1 VRAPAGLQCAARSLS
16 QSAAAPTS
24 HARGDHLSYDSMSD
38 QARSV
43 IGGYRITD
51 TVGAG
56 GMGVVYL
63 AEHEILK
70 RKAALKV
77 LLPEFS
83 HDQVVV
89 GRFFNEARAST
100 AISHP
105 GIVRVYDFGYQGDGS
120 AFIAMEFLD
129 GEALDHRLR
138 RLGPMPVLPALRFA
152 GQIANALAA
161 AHGHGI
167 VHRDLKPG
175 NVFIVPDP
183 QVPGG
188 ERTKLLDFGIA
199 KFATPDAAGNHTR
212 AGAIMGSP
220 AYMAPEQCRG
230 LPDVDPRADLY
241 SVGCM
246 LFEMLCGRPPFD
258 GGGNGP
264 MAIMSSHLHDPP
276 PVPSA
281 IRADVPP
288 EVDALIL
295 YLLAKDPAQ
304 RYQTAADLGAAL
316 AAVSGEQVSFSS
328 LPGVTAE
335 HGAATW
341 PSGVGVVSSAGV
353 AVGPTGQPLSA
364 SQVATL
370 RQTAGSQAG
379 QVLGAG
385 GATQRGTRTQVT
397 PPRGRSIGL
406 GLGLAAVVA
415 LAVAIAVAVSIA
427 QEGGSPIPQ
436 VQLPT
441 IAAPAP
447 AAKKPPRKPALTF
460 KQLGDDWKTAPTAA
474 PRDGAVA
481 LAAAA
486 DAALIEGTT
495 PGAVGGA
502 PVVLSAAA
510 LPSFSFS
517 FDSLFSGGLFRDV
530 FTAFQVLATVPPRT
544 VTWRLM
550 SEPAGAQVLDGDQ
563 VIGTTATPLVVS
575 FDETPEYQAN
585 LVLRLDGHDDAT
597 VALSG
602 SQDFDQ
608 TITLVP
614 RIPVR
619 VESKPP
625 GAAIVDA
632 SGQVLGTTP
641 ATITL
646 SRSSEAAALILRLD
660 GYEDLPL
667 PVVPDRERK
676 EKAALVK
683 VRAIVT
689 VHLESTPPG
698 ASILSDGA
706 LLGVTPFDHQFPE
719 EKGSVSYTLRL
730 DGYRDQKV
738 KVAADQSTSKVVELK
753 AKAAAKP
760 KCATKPKDKPAGTRP
775 ALFDPYDRC

>member
-1 VRAPAGLQCAARSLS
+1 VRGARPLS

-77 LLPEFS
+77 LLPEYS
-83 HDQVVV
+83 HDQEVV

-105 GIVRVYDFGYQGDGS
+105 GIVRVYDFGYQDDGS

-212 AGAIMGSP
+212 AGTIMGSP

-264 MAIMSSHLHDPP
+264 MAIMSSHLHDAP

-281 IRADVPP
+281 IRPDVPP

-304 RYQTAADLGAAL
+304 RYQTAADLGTAL

-341 PSGVGVVSSAGV
+341 PSGVGLS
-353 AVGPTGQPLSA
+353 PTGQPLSA

-370 RQTAGSQAG
+370 RQT
-379 QVLGAG
+379 G
-385 GATQRGTRTQVT
+385 GATHRSTNGGATHRSTDGGATHRGAIHRGTRTEVA
-397 PPRGRSIGL
+397 PGRGRSVGL
-406 GLGLAAVVA
+406 GLGLAGVVA

-427 QEGGSPIPQ
+427 QEGGAPIPQ

-447 AAKKPPRKPALTF
+447 APKRPPRKPALTF
-460 KQLGDDWKTAPTAA
+460 KQLGDDWKTAPAAA

-632 SGQVLGTTP
+632 TGQVLATTP

-646 SRSSEAAALILRLD
+646 SRSSEAAALTLRLD

-667 PVVPDRERK
+667 SVVPDRERK

-689 VHLESTPPG
+689 IHLESTPPG
-698 ASILSDGA
+698 ASVLSGGA
-706 LLGVTPFDHQFPE
+706 VLGVTPFDHQFPE

-738 KVAADQSTSKVVELK
+738 KVAADRSTSKSVELK

-760 KCATKPKDKPAGTRP
+760 KCATTPKDKPAGTRP